1 MRIVYL
7 RTSKPG
13 LEWFLQYYG
22 KVFPEGNVNAVARF
36 DAMERLLEDNPHVG
50 QRFGDGGARILPILR
65 TPFGVVYR
73 VKGNQIR
80 VIKIVD
86 YRSDKSRES

>member
-13 LEWFLQYYG
+13 LEWFLNYYG
-22 KVFPEGNVNAVARF
+22 KVFPEGNANAVARF
-36 DAMERLLEDNPHVG
+36 DAMERLLETNPHVG
-50 QRFGDGGARILPILR
+50 QKFGDSGARILPIIR

-73 VKGNQIR
+73 VEGDQIR

-86 YRSDKSRES
+86 YRSDGARES

>member
-22 KVFPEGNVNAVARF
+22 KVFPEGNANALARF
-36 DAMERLLEDNPHVG
+36 DAMERLLQANPQVG
-50 QRFGDGGARILPILR
+50 QKFGDGDARILPITR
-65 TPFGVVYR
+65 TPFGIVYR
-73 VKGNQIR
+73 VKGNYIR
-80 VIKIVD
+80 VMKIVD
-86 YRSDKSRES
+86 YRSKKSREN